1 MNFFCRQIW
10 VICTLAFFLM
20 AGGQRIHACVEVM
33 CCEENSSHSES
44 NCPDEQSDCPVG
56 HCCHC
61 LACSSV
67 MMDDP
72 AEFLFLPSPCGLF
85 TVSNETC
92 DEGFRKEID
101 YPPRLS

>member
-1 MNFFCRQIW
+1 
-10 VICTLAFFLM
+10 M
-20 AGGQRIHACVEVM
+20 AGGQGIYACVDVT
-33 CCEENSSHSES
+33 CCEENSTRSES
-44 NCPDEQSDCPVG
+44 TCPDEQSECPDG

-67 MMDDP
+67 AMEEF
-72 AEFLFLPSPCGLF
+72 AEFLFVPSASGRF
-85 TVSNETC
+85 TVSNETW